1 MRLVD
6 ADALKNSIDEH
17 VYLVNHGF
25 NESEYGITQYG
36 IHQII
41 DDAPTVDAV
50 PVIRCKECKH
60 VIVSATLEHK
70 DESVTSFYMCDYMH
84 RPTDAEGF
92 CYMAERRTDGTE
104 HDPD

>member
-1 MRLVD
+1 MKRLID

-41 DDAPTVDAV
+41 DDAPTIDAV
-50 PVIRCKECKH
+50 PIEFIEKRIAELKKLNEYEFIANGGYTSPSDYEQWELERLIRDWKE
-60 VIVSATLEHK
+60 ENN
-70 DESVTSFYMCDYMH
+70 
-84 RPTDAEGF
+84 GQ
-92 CYMAERRTDGTE
+92 G
-104 HDPD
+104 

>member
-1 MRLVD
+1 MSRYID

-41 DDAPTVDAV
+41 DDAPTIDAV
-50 PVIRCKECKH
+50 PIEFIEKRIAELKKLNEYEFIANGGYTSPSDYEQWELERLIRDWKE
-60 VIVSATLEHK
+60 ENN
-70 DESVTSFYMCDYMH
+70 
-84 RPTDAEGF
+84 GQ
-92 CYMAERRTDGTE
+92 G
-104 HDPD
+104 

>member
-1 MRLVD
+1 MTRLID

-41 DDAPTVDAV
+41 DDAPTIDAV
-50 PVIRCKECKH
+50 PIEFIEKRIAELKKLNEYEFVENGGYTSPSDYEQWELERLIRDWREQN
-60 VIVSATLEHK
+60 
-70 DESVTSFYMCDYMH
+70 D
-84 RPTDAEGF
+84 
-92 CYMAERRTDGTE
+92 
-104 HDPD
+104 